1 MIRISSENFGVIY
14 TKKSYGEFAP
24 WISTPVLRPG
34 ITKANFEQLQVDI
47 IETPVPLSAEKKKDI
62 CAMLPYLTGDSKL
75 FYENLLK

>member
-1 MIRISSENFGVIY
+1 MIRLTSENFGVIF

-24 WISTPVLRPG
+24 WISTPVLKPG
-34 ITKANFEQLQVDI
+34 ITKASFKNLPVDM

-62 CAMLPYLTGDSKL
+62 GAMLLYLARDSKL